1 MKCNLPKQE
10 KANGNLQ
17 MNLYDL
23 NKQIINQL
31 ADASV
36 EDLESAKQTIA
47 DYYNEC
53 RGIYYMMLCNE
64 LKYYTLFHVTPGLP
78 NVFEDEVIECLVE
91 FADSIKVIDKTE
103 DQQAI
108 EIWIT
113 KDEEA
118 YVMYLFNYDRGVINC
133 G

>member
-10 KANGNLQ
+10 KANSNLQ

-31 ADASV
+31 ADASA

-53 RGIYYMMLCNE
+53 RGTYYMMLCNE
-64 LKYYTLFHVTPGLP
+64 LRYYTLFHVTPGP
-78 NVFEDEVIECLVE
+78 SNAFENEVIECLVE
-91 FADSIKVIDKTE
+91 FADSIKTIDKTE

-113 KDEEA
+113 KDEET